1 MRIDR
6 IVVQNFSGFELR
18 EFTFDPNCLSRIRG
32 GRGMKVEHWYCQAE
46 YPEEQLR
53 YSNLLGACM
62 ASDDPDFNQELNVV
76 LNLNEARLRNNR
88 KATLDGP

>member
-1 MRIDR
+1 
-6 IVVQNFSGFELR
+6 
-18 EFTFDPNCLSRIRG
+18 
-32 GRGMKVEHWYCQAE
+32 MKVEHWYCQAE

-88 KATLDGP
+88 KATLDAILFT